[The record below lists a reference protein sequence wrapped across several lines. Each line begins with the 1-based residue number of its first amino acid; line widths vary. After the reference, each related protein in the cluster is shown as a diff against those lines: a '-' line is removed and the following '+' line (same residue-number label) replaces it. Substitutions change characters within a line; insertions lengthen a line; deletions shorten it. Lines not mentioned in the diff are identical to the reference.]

1 MKTKVTATRNGDFPL
16 VALKICLVVILAI
29 GIFFRFANLD
39 QKVYWIDE
47 AGTSRYISGYTEPE
61 LEQDIFD
68 GRLIDVGDLQ
78 KYQYPDAKK
87 TAKDVIDNL
96 AIDNPEHPPLYFVA
110 LRSWLKFFGNSVATI
125 RIFSAIISLLTFPCL
140 YWLCQELFQSKWVSW
155 TAVALTAISPV
166 HIVYAQEAR
175 QYSLWIAMI
184 LLSSAILLRAIRKK
198 NKINWLLYGVT
209 VALGLYTHLFFTL
222 VAFGHGIYVI
232 LTERFKFNRV
242 SLSYLSALLIP
253 LFAFGPWLWIL
264 LTQPPTPGIVSWMDD
279 TPSPL
284 FMAVRLVGVI
294 SRTFVDLGISPND
307 SLFSMLLLAPVILI
321 LFVLI
326 GYSLYFVFRHSSE
339 RVWLFIFT
347 LVGVTS
353 LTVIFCYLILDKQIA
368 TTRYMLPVSL
378 GIQLSVA
385 YLLATKLQAVP
396 LVEGIWKQ
404 RFWRIA
410 IIFISFLGI
419 LSGTIRFKSEVW
431 WNQVPQFSQHI
442 PEIAEIVNQSDSP
455 VVISDAIPGPPR
467 FLLYGISHQLTP
479 EVKLQLFLKSDAPVI
494 KYDSGDVFLFESSE
508 ELRTKVETL
517 YDAKAKLIVGSLWQL
532 ESSP

>member
-1 MKTKVTATRNGDFPL
+1 MKAKVKVSRNWDL
-16 VALKICLVVILAI
+16 YQVALKICLVVLLTI

-61 LEQDIFD
+61 VDRDIFD
-68 GRLIDVGDLQ
+68 GQLIDVGNLQ
-78 KYQYPDAKK
+78 KYQYPDEQK
-87 TAKDVIDNL
+87 TAADVIDNL
-96 AIDNPEHPPLYFVA
+96 AQGNPEHPPLYFLA
-110 LRSWLKFFGNSVATI
+110 LRIWLKFFGNSVAAI
-125 RIFSAIISLLTFPCL
+125 RSFSAVISLLTFPCI
-140 YWLCQELFQSKWVSW
+140 YWLCQELFQSRWVSW

-166 HIVYAQEAR
+166 HIIYAQEAR
-175 QYSLWIAMI
+175 QYSLWIVTI
-184 LLSSAILLRAIRKK
+184 LLSSAILLRAIRKQ

-209 VALGLYTHLFFTL
+209 VSLGLYTHLFFIL

-232 LTERFKFNRV
+232 FTERFKFNRV

-253 LFAFGPWLWIL
+253 LLAFGPWLWIL
-264 LTQPPTPGIVSWMDD
+264 FTKPPSPDIVSWMDD

-284 FMAVRLVGVI
+284 FMVIRLVGVI

-307 SLFSMLLLAPVILI
+307 SLSSMLLLAPVILI

-368 TTRYMLPVSL
+368 TTRYLLPVSL
-378 GIQLSVA
+378 GIQLSVS
-385 YLLATKLQAVP
+385 YLLATKLQAIP
-396 LVEGIWKQ
+396 LVDGIWKQ

-410 IIFISFLGI
+410 IILLSFLGI
-419 LSGTIRFKSEVW
+419 LSCTIRAQSEVW
-431 WNQVPQFSQHI
+431 WNQVPEFTKNI
-442 PEIAEIVNQSDSP
+442 PEIAEIVNQGDKP
-455 VVISDAIPGPPR
+455 LVISDAIPGPPKA
-467 FLLYGISHQLTP
+467 LIYGLSHRLVP
-479 EVKLQLFLKSDAPVI
+479 EVKFQLFLKSDMPI
-494 KYDSGDVFLFESSE
+494 TKYDSGDVFLFESSE
-508 ELRTKVETL
+508 ELRTQVETL

-532 ESSP
+532 ESSQ

>member
-1 MKTKVTATRNGDFPL
+1 MSGKLAKVWQLPQNSWRFL
-16 VALKICLVVILAI
+16 LIIILAI

-61 LEQDIFD
+61 VNQDIFD
-68 GRLIDVGDLQ
+68 GRLFDVGDLQ
-78 KYQYPDAKK
+78 KYQYPDEQK
-87 TAKDVIDNL
+87 TAADVIENL
-96 AIDNPEHPPLYFVA
+96 AQNNPEHPPLYFLA
-110 LRSWLKFFGNSVATI
+110 LRIWLKFFGNSVAAI
-125 RIFSAIISLLTFPCL
+125 RSFSAIISLLTFPCI

-175 QYSLWIAMI
+175 QYSLWIVMI
-184 LLSSAILLRAIRKK
+184 LISSAILLRAIRKK
-198 NKINWLLYGVT
+198 NKINRLLYGVT
-209 VALGLYTHLFFTL
+209 VSLGLYTHLFFAL

-264 LTQPPTPGIVSWMDD
+264 FTQPPTPGIVSWMDD

-284 FMAVRLVGVI
+284 FMAIRLAGVI

-368 TTRYMLPVSL
+368 TTRYLLPVSL

-385 YLLATKLQAVP
+385 YLLATKLQATP

-410 IIFISFLGI
+410 IILVSFFGI
-419 LSGTIRFKSEVW
+419 LSGTIRSQSEVW
-431 WNQVPQFSQHI
+431 WNQVPQLSQHI
-442 PEIAEIVNQSDSP
+442 PEIAEIVNQSDRA
-455 VVISDAIPGPPR
+455 VVISDAIPGVPR
-467 FLLYGISHQLTP
+467 FLLYGLSHQLTP

-508 ELRTKVETL
+508 ELRTEIETL

-532 ESSP
+532 ESSQ